1 MNEGMNSLHF
11 GELRR
16 VSIQEIIERRR
27 IRRSRSRER
36 ERERERT
43 KRKISH
49 DRDSREN
56 REEEQKKE
64 RTEFFNNI
72 NNNVPTPSVMVTC
85 VINVKISRVSVRV
98 RVA

>member
-36 ERERERT
+36 ERT

-49 DRDSREN
+49 VRDSREN

-98 RVA
+98 CVA

>member
-1 MNEGMNSLHF
+1 ML
-11 GELRR
+11 
-16 VSIQEIIERRR
+16 EIIERRR
-27 IRRSRSRER
+27 IRRSRSR

-72 NNNVPTPSVMVTC
+72 KQQRTDAFRDGNLCDKCKDITRECAC
-85 VINVKISRVSVRV
+85 VCSMRVFARLVDSRARSHENKN
-98 RVA
+98 

>member
-1 MNEGMNSLHF
+1 ML
-11 GELRR
+11 
-16 VSIQEIIERRR
+16 EIIERRR

-36 ERERERT
+36 ERERET

-72 NNNVPTPSVMVTC
+72 KQQRTDAFRDGNLCDKCKDITRECAC
-85 VINVKISRVSVRV
+85 VC
-98 RVA
+98 VA

>member
-1 MNEGMNSLHF
+1 ML
-11 GELRR
+11 
-16 VSIQEIIERRR
+16 EIIERRR

-36 ERERERT
+36 ERERNEKYLMT
-43 KRKISH
+43 ETPGKT
-49 DRDSREN
+49 

-64 RTEFFNNI
+64 RTEFCNNI

-98 RVA
+98 CV

>member
-1 MNEGMNSLHF
+1 ML
-11 GELRR
+11 
-16 VSIQEIIERRR
+16 EIIERRR

-72 NNNVPTPSVMVTC
+72 KQQRTPSVMVTC

-98 RVA
+98 CV